1 MIHPTMDPDGL
12 RLRARALWAARA
24 WMERH
29 GYVELPTP
37 TLVPSPAL
45 EPTLFAVAAGDGW
58 LRTSPEFALKR
69 ALAAGLG
76 RVYEIGP
83 CFRDREHGPWH
94 RREFTMLE
102 WYRAGAHLSD
112 LMDEVEDLL
121 GALADAVG
129 SPRRRGWVRTTVRA
143 LFQQATGVDPW
154 PLSAAELSPRDADSW
169 DVGFFRRWLDEV
181 EPKLTGPV
189 FVSDWPASQA
199 ALARVVERP
208 WGRVAER
215 FEVYLDGIELGNAFY
230 ELTDADELRRRFQAS
245 AEARAAD
252 GEAPHAVDEALIA
265 AVGRMPPTAGI
276 AMGFDRVVAVLAGW
290 NGVGRGRVEAT
301 AR

>member
-1 MIHPTMDPDGL
+1 MNPDA
-12 RLRARALWAARA
+12 LRARSRALWATRA
-24 WMERH
+24 WMAGN

-37 TLVPSPAL
+37 TLVPSPAM
-45 EPTLFAVAAGDGW
+45 EPTLFGVPAGDGW

-121 GALADAVG
+121 ATIADAIG
-129 SPRRRGWVRTTVRA
+129 RPRPTGWRRTTVRA
-143 LFQQATGVDPW
+143 LFTEATGVDPW
-154 PLSAAELSPRDADSW
+154 PLSAAALSPRDADSW
-169 DVGFFRRWLDEV
+169 DAGFFRRWLDEV
-181 EPKLTGPV
+181 EPRMTQPL

-215 FEVYLDGIELGNAFY
+215 FEVYLNGIELGNAFY
-230 ELTDADELRRRFQAS
+230 ELTDAEELRRRFVAS
-245 AEARAAD
+245 AAARAAD
-252 GEAPHAVDEALIA
+252 GEAPHAVDEALIT

-290 NGVGRGRVEAT
+290 DGVAPGRVGDD
-301 AR
+301 R